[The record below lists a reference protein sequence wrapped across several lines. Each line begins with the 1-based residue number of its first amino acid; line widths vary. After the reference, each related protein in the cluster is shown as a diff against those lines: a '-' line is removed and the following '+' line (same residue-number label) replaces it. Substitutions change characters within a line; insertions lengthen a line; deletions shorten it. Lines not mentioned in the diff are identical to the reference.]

1 MLRALLAATLFSLLV
16 FCFISVQP
24 VQAQLIWEKSL
35 TAASLSDL
43 PVHTET
49 YQAGGN
55 TFTWTFDWDN
65 VYTLGT
71 IACVYPQV
79 VQSSMGFVEICN
91 SRFNTGHRQFTGG
104 PVGTGYPSDYLQ
116 ITKQCSSPCDVISN
130 MVFKVNYK
138 TGTPSMPGQ
147 P

>member
-1 MLRALLAATLFSLLV
+1 MLRSLLIATLMGLFI
-16 FCFISVQP
+16 FCLMPVQP
-24 VQAQLIWEKSL
+24 AHAQLYWSKALS
-35 TAASLSDL
+35 AASLADL

-65 VYTLGT
+65 VWTSGT

-79 VQSSMGFVEICN
+79 VSSSMGYVEICN
-91 SRFNTGHRQFTGG
+91 SAFGNGHRQYTGG

-116 ITKQCSSPCDVISN
+116 ITKQCGAPCDVMTN
-130 MVFKVNYK
+130 MVFKVIYK
-138 TGTPSMPGQ
+138 TGTPSMLEGQ
-147 P
+147 